1 MKTVMLFGTFD
12 IIHDGDF
19 SLLRQASKLGDRLV
33 VVIARDKTVLRIKK
47 HLPLHSESERL
58 QLLSHLDLI
67 DDVMLGDVKD
77 AYRVVRTEKPDIIA
91 LGYDQTIFVAELQE
105 TLTRTGLDTDII
117 RLKPYRPKRYKTH
130 RLKDYLIKQL

>member
-12 IIHDGDF
+12 IIHHGHI

-77 AYRVVRTEKPDIIA
+77 AYRVVRT
-91 LGYDQTIFVAELQE
+91 
-105 TLTRTGLDTDII
+105 
-117 RLKPYRPKRYKTH
+117 
-130 RLKDYLIKQL
+130 